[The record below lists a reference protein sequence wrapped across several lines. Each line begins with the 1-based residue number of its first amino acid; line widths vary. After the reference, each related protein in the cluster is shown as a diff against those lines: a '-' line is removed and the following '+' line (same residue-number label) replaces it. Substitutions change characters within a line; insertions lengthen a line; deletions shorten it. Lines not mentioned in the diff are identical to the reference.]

1 GAQFGYLGYYNKD
14 IGYSPFEGFV
24 LGGDGMSGYNP
35 YGYGRE
41 TIGLRGY
48 INESLTQG
56 YSSNIYEKFTAEIR
70 YPLTLQPQAAI
81 YLLGFLEA
89 GNSWYEFNS
98 FKPFNIHR
106 SAGVGIRLF
115 LPMIGMLGVDWGY
128 GFDKVPGEDKAH
140 RGQIHFQI
148 GMPF

>member
-1 GAQFGYLGYYNKD
+1 
-14 IGYSPFEGFV
+14 
-24 LGGDGMSGYNP
+24 MSGYNL
-35 YGYGRE
+35 YGSE

-48 INESLTQG
+48 TNESLTVG
-56 YSSNIYEKFTAEIR
+56 YSSNIYEKFTTELR

-81 YLLGFLEA
+81 YLLAFLEA
-89 GNSWYEFNS
+89 GNSWFEFNTY
-98 FKPFNIHR
+98 KPFNLHR

-128 GFDKVPGEDKAH
+128 GFDAVPGKSNAH
-140 RGQIHFQI
+140 QGQFHFQI